1 MSLISLKLV
10 GGAQGFNWLPVFIA
24 IERKLF
30 EDEGLA
36 IELLRVGGVEKATR
50 AVLDGEAD
58 IAITPPEGAVSNYL
72 DGGELRIF
80 ASNSNRLPM
89 SLVARPEVKTIDQL
103 RGKKIG
109 TSSLTEGT
117 AIYTQIMLSEHG
129 LKYPGDYDFAL
140 TGIHTARWEAMK
152 TGEIDAAPQPAPWNF
167 MAADEGYSLLG
178 EVSDA
183 IPEIVFG
190 ALIARKGWLEAHRNT
205 VAALLRALNRAYD
218 FVNDPANEDA
228 CAAAFQQITTKD
240 DPGLARRGYVYMRDL
255 GMWPDGLAV
264 TPKALDTT
272 IDLMIR
278 SGLLDPSRRAEA
290 AGVFDPS
297 FLAAGASR

>member
-1 MSLISLKLV
+1 MSLTRLKLV
-10 GGAQGFNWLPVFIA
+10 GGAQGFNWLPIFVA
-24 IERKLF
+24 IERKYF
-30 EDEGLA
+30 EDAGLE
-36 IELLRVGGVEKATR
+36 IELLKVGGVEKATR

-58 IAITPPEGAVSNYL
+58 IAITPPEGAVTDYL
-72 DGGELRIF
+72 TGGELRIY

-89 SLVARPEVKTIDQL
+89 SLVARPEIKNIDQL

-117 AIYTQIMLSEHG
+117 AIYTQIMLSGHG
-129 LKYPGDYDFAL
+129 LSYPGDYDFAL
-140 TGIHTARWEAMK
+140 AGIHTARWEAMK
-152 TGEIDAAPQPAPWNF
+152 KGEIDAAPQPAPWNF

-190 ALIARKGWLEAHRNT
+190 ALIARKSWLDANRDT
-205 VAALLRALNRAYD
+205 VLRLLGALNRAYD
-218 FVNDPANEDA
+218 FVNDRANEDA
-228 CAAAFQQITTKD
+228 AAATFQQITTKD
-240 DPGLARRGYVYMRDL
+240 DTGLARRGFVYMRDL
-255 GMWPDGLAV
+255 GMWPAGLAV
-264 TPKALDTT
+264 TPRALDTT

-278 SGLLDPSRRAEA
+278 AGLLDASRRAEA

-297 FLAAGASR
+297 FLAEAGR